1 MKPSQIIALI
11 AIATLVAACFIPWMR
26 IDDPAITITG
36 VDTTGTNFGKPALN
50 HLILTAF
57 ILLFTFVP
65 KMGAKRANLFFAALN
80 LAWAIKNYAVIP
92 RCEGGNLSGKIIGA
106 AFSIN
111 CFHHYD
117 DNHLVSKSTAIEKAG
132 KRTIL
137 ASLIVV

>member
-92 RCEGGNLSGKIIGA
+92 RCEGGICPERLLGL
-106 AFSIN
+106 
-111 CFHHYD
+111 
-117 DNHLVSKSTAIEKAG
+117 HLVLIASIIMMITTLFPKAPPL
-132 KRTIL
+132 KKPEN
-137 ASLIVV
+137 VQF